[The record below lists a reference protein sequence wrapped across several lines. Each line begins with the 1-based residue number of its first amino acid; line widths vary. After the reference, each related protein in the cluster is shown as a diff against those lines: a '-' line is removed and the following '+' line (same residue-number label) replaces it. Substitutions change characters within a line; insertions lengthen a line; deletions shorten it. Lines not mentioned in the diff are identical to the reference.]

1 MEAYLCRTPR
11 LAPVA
16 VTRERPTSPGPRTDD
31 PQPEG
36 RVAGWKVGG
45 LLLLVLGVGLTV
57 AGSATALQ
65 EIAFHLECPPGSS
78 TVQPASP
85 PGVWD
90 CTARFEYLS
99 ASTGLT
105 DPTQPAIVGLE
116 VVDAEPWLQPVLSN
130 SEIVSTG
137 PAAGEE
143 TVTKPVRVSV
153 STTMQAPA
161 FQTTSLVIEP
171 YVIQHPRSEGELS
184 RITELSGSS
193 VTVTPGYR
201 SNFDARIEPTEANAR
216 PQGVLEYEI
225 TIDNYSNGMTRF
237 TFSPPE
243 EPPEGFQ
250 VMAPEPVTVPGMTGG
265 VVGNASEEGPTTFTV
280 PFEVQAPYSN
290 GYVNERV
297 PIGLTVQAGYAL
309 EESLDPKSARLEA
322 TAQVQG
328 AYAPGPSVLAAA
340 LAVGGAAAVARRR
353 A

>member
-1 MEAYLCRTPR
+1 MQAYLSRSLR
-11 LAPVA
+11 LASVP
-16 VTRERPTSPGPRTDD
+16 VTRQRPTPSGPSSAD
-31 PQPEG
+31 PQPEDHL
-36 RVAGWKVGG
+36 AGWKVGA

-57 AGSATALQ
+57 AGSAAALQ
-65 EIAFHLECPPGSS
+65 EIAFHLDCPPGSS

-116 VVDAEPWLQPVLSN
+116 VVDAEPWLNPVLSN

-153 STTMQAPA
+153 STTTQAPA
-161 FQTTSLVIEP
+161 FETTSLVIEP

-184 RITELSGSS
+184 RITELAGSS
-193 VTVTPGYR
+193 VTVTPGYL
-201 SNFDARIEPTEANAR
+201 SNFEASIAPTEATAR
-216 PQGVLEYEI
+216 PQEVLEYEI

-250 VMAPEPVTVPGMTGG
+250 IMAPEPITAPGVGGG

-297 PIGLTVQAGYAL
+297 SIGLTVQAGYAL
-309 EESLDPKSARLEA
+309 DESLDPKSARLEA

-328 AYAPGPSVLAAA
+328 AYVPGPGALAATVAACGTA
-340 LAVGGAAAVARRR
+340 LLARRR
-353 A
+353 R

>member
-1 MEAYLCRTPR
+1 MQASLSRSLW
-11 LAPVA
+11 LASVPVI
-16 VTRERPTSPGPRTDD
+16 RQRPTPSGPRSSD

-45 LLLLVLGVGLTV
+45 LLVLVLGVGLVV
-57 AGSATALQ
+57 AGSAAALQ
-65 EIAFHLECPPGSS
+65 EIAFHLDCPADPKN
-78 TVQPASP
+78 VQPASP

-116 VVDAEPWLQPVLSN
+116 IVDAEPWVQPVLSQ
-130 SEIVSTG
+130 SEIVSSG

-161 FQTTSLVIEP
+161 FETTSVVIEP

-184 RITELSGSS
+184 RITELAGSS

-201 SNFDARIEPTEANAR
+201 SNFEASIEPAEATAR

-225 TIDNYSNGMTRF
+225 TIENYSNGMTRF

-250 VMAPEPVTVPGMTGG
+250 VMAPEPVTVPGVTGA
-265 VVGNASEEGPTTFTV
+265 VVGNASEEGPFTFTV

-309 EESLDPKSARLEA
+309 DESLDPKSARLEA

-328 AYAPGPSVLAAA
+328 AYVPGPGALAATVA
-340 LAVGGAAAVARRR
+340 ACGAALLARRR